1 MIYSSSG
8 NWEGRD
14 PAPNFMKAKTYYIV
28 RWHPPS
34 LSHQLRLCGKHCRR
48 KQLLLKSRKVQ
59 KNMSMM
65 QFVFSKVTSHLQ
77 ASSLR
82 RYQILPPTSRLY
94 HGWLP
99 SICIF
104 HSNGFQKNM
113 QMTVFIAFRVTQ
125 YIKQQKQ
132 KVFLL
137 ATLNLFCGLSSH
149 HFLKRKLRIKT
160 NPYFFL
166 HFHLLCW
173 RSLSH

>member
-1 MIYSSSG
+1 
-8 NWEGRD
+8 
-14 PAPNFMKAKTYYIV
+14 
-28 RWHPPS
+28 
-34 LSHQLRLCGKHCRR
+34 
-48 KQLLLKSRKVQ
+48 
-59 KNMSMM
+59 MSMM

-94 HGWLP
+94 HEWLP

-113 QMTVFIAFRVTQ
+113 QMTVSIAFRVTQ

-137 ATLNLFCGLSSH
+137 AALNLFCGLSFH

-160 NPYFFL
+160 PHGYPYFFSS
-166 HFHLLCW
+166 FSSPLLEVIK
-173 RSLSH
+173 SLIKILDKDCALQQSINMINVLKEERELSGI

>member
-8 NWEGRD
+8 NWERRD
-14 PAPNFMKAKTYYIV
+14 PAPNFMKAKIYYIV

-34 LSHQLRLCGKHCRR
+34 LSHQLNFCGKHCRR
-48 KQLLLKSRKVQ
+48 KQLFTGSPKVEESA
-59 KNMSMM
+59 KEY
-65 QFVFSKVTSHLQ
+65 VHEVTSHLQ

-94 HGWLP
+94 HVWLP